1 MGSKELQTKE
11 MLLSAVILGLL
22 SSFHCVGMCGPIAF
36 VLPVD
41 RQNKLKGSYQTLLY
55 HVGRLL
61 AYASIGMLFGL
72 LGKGLYLAG
81 FQQRLSI
88 LLGVVMIAIV
98 LIPVHIFNRYNF
110 SKPLYHLIGSVKSK
124 LGIYLKKRSDKAIF
138 SIGFFNGFLPCGM
151 VYMALVGAMAT
162 SEFYLGGLYMLL
174 FGLGTIPIM
183 TVAIYSKHIFSL
195 NLRRRIQ
202 KAIPVLVVI
211 IGLLFI
217 LRGMGLGIPYVS
229 PKDVK
234 LQVQNAPVDC
244 VD

>member
-1 MGSKELQTKE
+1 

-41 RQNKLKGSYQTLLY
+41 RTNKFKQGYQTILY
-55 HVGRLL
+55 HLGRLL
-61 AYASIGMLFGL
+61 AYSSIGLLFGL

-88 LLGVVMIAIV
+88 LLGILMISFV
-98 LIPVHIFNRYNF
+98 LIPLRILNKYNF
-110 SKPLYHLIGSVKSK
+110 SKPIYRGIGIIKSK
-124 LGIYLKKRSDKAIF
+124 LGLYLKKKSSKAIF
-138 SIGFFNGFLPCGM
+138 TIGFFNGFLPCGM
-151 VYMALVGAMAT
+151 VYIALVGAVAT
-162 SEFYLGGLYMLL
+162 SEFYLGALYMFL
-174 FGLGTIPIM
+174 FGLGTIPMM
-183 TVAIYSKHIFSL
+183 TVAVYSKNIFSL
-195 NLRRRIQ
+195 NIRNKIQ
-202 KAIPVLVVI
+202 KAIPVFVVL

-234 LQVQNAPVDC
+234 LHVQNTPIEC
-244 VD
+244 VN

>member
-1 MGSKELQTKE
+1 

-41 RQNKLKGSYQTLLY
+41 RTNKFKQGYQTILY
-55 HVGRLL
+55 HLGRLL
-61 AYASIGMLFGL
+61 AYSSIGLLFGL

-88 LLGVVMIAIV
+88 LLGILMISLV
-98 LIPVHIFNRYNF
+98 LIPLRIFNKYNF
-110 SKPLYHLIGSVKSK
+110 SKPVYRGIGIIKLK
-124 LGIYLKKRSDKAIF
+124 LGLYLKKKSNKAIF
-138 SIGFFNGFLPCGM
+138 TIGFFNGFLPCGM
-151 VYMALVGAMAT
+151 VYMALVGAIAT
-162 SEFYLGGLYMLL
+162 SEFYLGALYMFL
-174 FGLGTIPIM
+174 FGLGTIPMM
-183 TVAIYSKHIFSL
+183 TIAVYSKNIFSL
-195 NLRRRIQ
+195 NIRNKIQ
-202 KAIPVLVVI
+202 KAIPVFVVL

-234 LQVQNAPVDC
+234 LHVQNTPIEC
-244 VD
+244 VN

>member
-1 MGSKELQTKE
+1 

-41 RQNKLKGSYQTLLY
+41 RTNKFKQGYQTILY
-55 HVGRLL
+55 HLGRLL
-61 AYASIGMLFGL
+61 AYSSIGLLFGL

-88 LLGVVMIAIV
+88 LLGILMIALV
-98 LIPVHIFNRYNF
+98 LIPLRILNKYNF
-110 SKPLYHLIGSVKSK
+110 SKPVYRGIGIIKSK
-124 LGIYLKKRSDKAIF
+124 LGLYLKKKSSKAIF
-138 SIGFFNGFLPCGM
+138 TIGFFNGFLPCGM
-151 VYMALVGAMAT
+151 VYMALVGAVAT
-162 SEFYLGGLYMLL
+162 SEFYLGALYMFL
-174 FGLGTIPIM
+174 FGLGTIPMM
-183 TVAIYSKHIFSL
+183 TIAVYSKNIFSL
-195 NLRRRIQ
+195 NIRNKIQ
-202 KAIPVLVVI
+202 KAIPVFVVL

-234 LQVQNAPVDC
+234 LHVQNTPIEC
-244 VD
+244 VN

>member
-1 MGSKELQTKE
+1 

-41 RQNKLKGSYQTLLY
+41 RTNKYKQGYQTLLY
-55 HVGRLL
+55 HFGRLL
-61 AYASIGMLFGL
+61 AYTSIGLLFGL

-88 LLGVVMIAIV
+88 LLGILMIALV
-98 LIPVHIFNRYNF
+98 LIPLRILNKYNF
-110 SKPLYHLIGSVKSK
+110 SKPVYRGIGLIKSK
-124 LGIYLKKRSDKAIF
+124 LGLYLKKKSSKAIF
-138 SIGFFNGFLPCGM
+138 TIGFFNGFLPCGM

-162 SEFYLGGLYMLL
+162 TELYLGGMYMFL
-174 FGLGTIPIM
+174 FGLGTIPMM
-183 TVAIYSKHIFSL
+183 TVAVYSKNIFSL
-195 NLRRRIQ
+195 NFRNKIQ
-202 KAIPVLVVI
+202 KAIPIFVVM

-217 LRGMGLGIPYVS
+217 LRGLGLGIPYVS

-234 LQVQNAPVDC
+234 LHVQNTPIEC
-244 VD
+244 VN